1 MLGKGS
7 KGIIYKGPLHKKVKI
22 NPKSEKIKKLIEE
35 IPQVIPEQIQKE
47 ALKTVEHVISN
58 VKIGKAIEEEPL
70 KNVIKQMVEKVISNQ
85 DAMLNLIKI
94 RSHDEYTFAHSTNV
108 CALAI
113 LLGVKRGFKKA
124 EIEEIALG
132 GMLHD
137 IGKIKISEEILLKP
151 DKLTIKEYE
160 EVRKHPIYGYEIL
173 NENSKLPESTKLIA
187 FQHHERMQGN
197 GYPQGLSIDKTHPAV
212 RLVALVNLYDS
223 LTSDKPYR
231 SKFLPHDAMRLIIS
245 QSGSNF
251 PVEDVKKFV
260 EDMSIYPLG
269 SFVRLNTG
277 EIGVVTK
284 INRYA
289 VVRPWVKILLNAKKN
304 ILYKPFEVN
313 LVKDKNRFIVNCVAE
328 EVLFE

>member
-1 MLGKGS
+1 MPG
-7 KGIIYKGPLHKKVKI
+7 KGIIYKGPLSKKERKRS
-22 NPKSEKIKKLIEE
+22 NAEKIKKLINE
-35 IPQVIPEQIQKE
+35 IPQTLSAQTQKE
-47 ALKTVEHVISN
+47 VLKTVEYVISN

-70 KNVIKQMVEKVISNQ
+70 KNLIKQMVEEIISNQ
-85 DAMLNLIKI
+85 EAMLNLVKIK
-94 RSHDEYTFAHSTNV
+94 SHDEYTFAHSTNV
-108 CALAI
+108 CALVI
-113 LLGVKRGFKKA
+113 LLGIKHNLAKA

-137 IGKIKISEEILLKP
+137 IGKVKISEEILLKP
-151 DKLTIKEYE
+151 NKLTLKEYE
-160 EVRKHPIYGYEIL
+160 EIKKHPIYSYEIL
-173 NENSKLPESTKLIA
+173 NENTTFPQLPKLIA
-187 FQHHERMQGN
+187 SQHHERLHGK
-197 GYPQGLSIDKTHPAV
+197 GYPQRLSTDKLHPAV
-212 RLVALVNLYDS
+212 RLVALANLYDS

-231 SKFLPHDAMRLIIS
+231 SKFLPHDAMRLIIN
-245 QSGSNF
+245 QSGTNF

-260 EDMSIYPLG
+260 EDMSIYPMS

-289 VVRPWVKILLNAKKN
+289 VIRPQVKILLNAKKD

-313 LVKDKNRFIVNCVAE
+313 LFKDKDRYIVNCVGE

>member
-1 MLGKGS
+1 MVG
-7 KGIIYKGPLHKKVKI
+7 KGIIYKGPLPKKIKKRI
-22 NPKSEKIKKLIEE
+22 NSEKIKKLIEE
-35 IPQVIPEQIQKE
+35 IPQTISVQTQKE
-47 ALKTVEHVISN
+47 VLKTVEHTINN

-70 KNVIKQMVEKVISNQ
+70 KNVIKQMVEEIISNQ
-85 DAMLNLIKI
+85 EAMLNLVKIK
-94 RSHDEYTFAHSTNV
+94 SHDEYTFAHSTNV
-108 CALAI
+108 CALVI
-113 LLGVKRGFKKA
+113 LLGIKRNLPKA
-124 EIEEIALG
+124 EIEEIALS

-137 IGKIKISEEILLKP
+137 IGKVKISEEILLKP

-160 EVRKHPIYGYEIL
+160 EIRKHPIYGYEIL
-173 NENSKLPESTKLIA
+173 NKNTTSPQLPKLIA
-187 FQHHERMQGN
+187 YQHHERLHGR
-197 GYPQGLSIDKTHPAV
+197 GYPQGLSTDKLHPAV

-231 SKFLPHDAMRLIIS
+231 SKFLPHDAMRLIIN

-260 EDMSIYPLG
+260 EDMSIYPMG

-289 VVRPWVKILLNAKKN
+289 VIRPYVKILLNAKKD
-304 ILYKPFEVN
+304 ILYHPFEVN
-313 LVKDKNRFIVNCVAE
+313 LFKDKERFIVNCVGE

>member
-1 MLGKGS
+1 MSG
-7 KGIIYKGPLHKKVKI
+7 KGIIYKGPLPKVTERSKT
-22 NPKSEKIKKLIEE
+22 KKIKKLIEE
-35 IPQVIPEQIQKE
+35 IPQLVPEQIQKE
-47 ALKTVEHVISN
+47 ALKSLEYIINN
-58 VKIGKAIEEEPL
+58 VKIGKAVEEEPL
-70 KNVIKQMVEKVISNQ
+70 KKVIKQMVEEITSHQ
-85 DAMLNLIKI
+85 EAMLNLVKIK
-94 RSHDEYTFAHSTNV
+94 SHDEYTFVHSINV
-108 CALAI
+108 CVLAI
-113 LLGVKRGFKKA
+113 LIGIKRQFDKA
-124 EIEEIALG
+124 LLEEIALA

-137 IGKIKISEEILLKP
+137 IGKVKISEEILLK
-151 DKLTIKEYE
+151 DNKLSLKEYE

-173 NENSKLPESTKLIA
+173 NENNKLSEVTKLVA
-187 FQHHERMQGN
+187 YQHHERINGR
-197 GYPQGLSIDKTHPAV
+197 GYPLGLSINKLQLAV

-245 QSGSNF
+245 QAGSNF
-251 PVEDVKKFV
+251 PIEDVKKFV
-260 EDMSIYPLG
+260 EDMSIYPVG

-289 VVRPWVKILLNAKKN
+289 VIRPYVKILLNAKKD

-313 LVKDKNRFIVNCVAE
+313 LVKDKERFIVNCVGE

>member
-1 MLGKGS
+1 MPG
-7 KGIIYKGPLHKKVKI
+7 KGIIYKGPLTKKVKI
-22 NPKSEKIKKLIEE
+22 SQKAKKIKKLIEE
-35 IPQVIPEQIQKE
+35 IPKAIPEETQKE
-47 ALKTVEHVISN
+47 ALRTVEHIISN

-70 KNVIKQMVEKVISNQ
+70 KKVIKEMVKEIISNQ
-85 DAMLNLIKI
+85 DAILNLIKI
-94 RSHDEYTFAHSTNV
+94 KSHDEYTFAHSTNV
-108 CALAI
+108 CSLSI
-113 LLGVKRGFKKA
+113 LIGIRRGLEKA

-137 IGKIKISEEILLKP
+137 VGKVKISEEILLKP
-151 DKLTIKEYE
+151 SKLTIKEYE

-173 NENSKLPESTKLIA
+173 NENTNLSKITKLIA
-187 FQHHERMQGN
+187 YQHHERMQGN
-197 GYPQGLSIDKTHPAV
+197 GYPQGLSIDEIHPAV

-223 LTSDKPYR
+223 LTTDKPYR

-251 PVEDVKKFV
+251 PLEDVKKFV

-284 INRYA
+284 INRHA
-289 VVRPWVKILLNAKKN
+289 VIRPWIKILLNAKRD

-313 LVKDKNRFIVNCVAE
+313 LFKDKERFIVNCVGE